1 MNVKKDEIEKNLIT
15 SPKNNTEANEKI
27 DALVDFSYELR
38 KSDPQKALTYSKKAM
53 LLASENSY
61 DKGIGY
67 SLRNI
72 GLCEWRLAEYSSSI
86 ENLSKSVTIFDKL
99 EDKIGKASALN
110 GMGIVYRKLRDYT
123 KSIKLYNE
131 SLNLYRELK
140 NKHGEALTL
149 NNIGV
154 IYARLGDFFKAIK
167 LYNTSIQIYKD
178 IGDKYGEAIS
188 LNNIGFAYWNLGDY
202 TQALSSYI
210 KAQKI
215 STQINNKLGEA
226 EALSNIGTIY
236 NNLSE
241 FERALKYEK
250 LGLKIE
256 EEINDKRGQSN
267 SLINIGNT
275 YHSLG
280 DLDQALEYLH
290 KSLIIKKEIGDKEGE
305 GNSLSSIAITYI
317 KKNDLQKAQEYLNES
332 IRIQREI
339 GAKSGE
345 IVSLTSLGS
354 IFISKKE
361 YDKAIDKLNS
371 ALKLAEQIKSKDY
384 IYEINKNLSDCY
396 KNKGDYKKALDYFKS
411 FYEIKNEVFNEQ
423 SDTRLKNLQVIH
435 QVDTAQKEAEIER
448 LKNIELKHALSE
460 LTSALDV
467 TEIISRSDTNGTIT
481 YVNENFCNISGYS
494 AEELIGKN
502 HRIIKSDHHPKEFYE
517 KLWETIIKGTVWKGE
532 VKNNSKSGKKYW
544 VDTTIVPLLD
554 ANKSITEFLAITTD
568 ITQRKEAEE
577 KLKRQFVELE
587 KTNSEL
593 DKFVYS
599 ASHDLRAPLT
609 SVLGLIGLS
618 KMDTE
623 DNQTL
628 DYLDMMEKSINRL
641 DGFVIDIIN
650 YSRNTRL
657 EVQKEKIDFNLIIS
671 ETFENLKYIDGADK
685 IETKIN
691 INEKTPFYSDKSRL
705 RVIFNNLISNATRYH
720 KPELDHPYVKVNV
733 NASNEK
739 VVIQVKDNGV
749 GIDKKYI
756 DKIFDMF
763 YKISKNSLG
772 SGLGL
777 YIVRETINKLE
788 GTISVESEIDKGCT
802 FTIEIPNK

>member
-1 MNVKKDEIEKNLIT
+1 MNEKIAEIEKKLT
-15 SPKNNTEANEKI
+15 SVPMNNNDIIEKV
-27 DALVDFSYELR
+27 DALNNLSYELR
-38 KSDPQKALTYSKKAM
+38 KSEPQKALTYSKEALK
-53 LLASENSY
+53 LASDISY
-61 DKGIGY
+61 TKGLGY
-67 SLRNI
+67 ALRNI
-72 GLCEWRLAEYSSSI
+72 GICGWRLGDYTSSI
-86 ENLSKSVTIFDKL
+86 KNLSESIIIFDKL
-99 EDKIGKASALN
+99 KDKVGKASSLN
-110 GMGIVYRKLRDYT
+110 GLGIVHRKLRDYT
-123 KSIKLYNE
+123 KSIKLYSE
-131 SLNLYRELK
+131 SLNLYREL
-140 NKHGEALTL
+140 NDKHGEGLAV

-154 IYARLGDFFKAIK
+154 IYAKLGDFFKAIR
-167 LYNTSIQIYKD
+167 LYNTCLQIYKE

-188 LNNIGFAYWNLGDY
+188 LNNIGFAFMNLGDY
-202 TQALSSYI
+202 SQALSYNI
-210 KAQKI
+210 KAEKLF
-215 STQINNKLGEA
+215 TQINDKQGEA
-226 EALSNIGTIY
+226 ETLTNIGVIY
-236 NNLSE
+236 NKLNE
-241 FERALKYEK
+241 YEEALKYEK
-250 LGLKIE
+250 RSLQIKKE
-256 EEINDKRGQSN
+256 TKDKRGQSN

-280 DLDQALEYLH
+280 DLSQSLDNLL
-290 KSLIIKKEIGDKEGE
+290 KSLKIKKEIGDREGE
-305 GNSLSSIAITYI
+305 GNSLTSIAITYL
-317 KKNDLQKAQEYLNES
+317 KKNDQQKAHDFLNES
-332 IRIQREI
+332 IKIQKEI
-339 GAKSGE
+339 GDKSGE

-354 IFISKKE
+354 VFINKKE
-361 YDKAIDKLNS
+361 YDKAIENLKN
-371 ALKLAEQIKSKDY
+371 AYKLAEQIKSKDY
-384 IYEINKNLSDCY
+384 LYEINRNLSDCY
-396 KNKGDYKKALDYFKS
+396 KHKGDYKKALEYFNS
-411 FYEIKNEVFNEQ
+411 YYEIKNEVFNEQ
-423 SDTRLKNLQVIH
+423 SDNKLKNLQVIH
-435 QVDTAQKEAEIER
+435 QVDTAQKEAEIQR
-448 LKNIELKHALSE
+448 LRNVELKHALSE

-467 TEIISRSDTNGTIT
+467 TEIISRTDTNGNIT
-481 YVNENFCNISGYS
+481 YVNENFCNISGY
-494 AEELIGKN
+494 AVKELIGKN
-502 HRIIKSDHHPKEFYE
+502 HRIVKSGLHPGEFY
-517 KLWETIIKGTVWKGE
+517 KDLWDTVKKGNVWKGE
-532 VKNNSKSGKKYW
+532 IKNKSKNGKLYW
-544 VDTTIVPLLD
+544 IDTTIVPLLD
-554 ANKSITEFLAITTD
+554 ANNELIEFLAITTD

-577 KLKRQFVELE
+577 KLKRQFIELE

-623 DNQTL
+623 DKQTL

-720 KPELDHPYVKVNV
+720 KPELKHPFVNV
-733 NASNEK
+733 NVNVSNEK

-763 YKISKNSLG
+763 YKMSKNSLG

-777 YIVRETINKLE
+777 YIVKETVNKLK
-788 GTISVESEIDKGCT
+788 GTISVESELDKGCT